1 MTFAINPPAGSV
13 EKFDQVA
20 ATKTENI
27 APAGGPV
34 GVAEGLEV
42 VFIQPTNATSGSY
55 RRRR

>member
-13 EKFDQVA
+13 EKFNEVA

-34 GVAEGLEV
+34 GVAQGLEV
-42 VFIQPTNATSGSY
+42 VFIEDSTSGNY
-55 RRRR
+55 